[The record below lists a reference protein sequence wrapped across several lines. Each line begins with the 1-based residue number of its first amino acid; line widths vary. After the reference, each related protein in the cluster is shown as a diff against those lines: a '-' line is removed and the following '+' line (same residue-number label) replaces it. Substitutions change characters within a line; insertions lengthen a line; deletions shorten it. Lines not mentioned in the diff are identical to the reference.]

1 MTVTSRYAILSDAD
15 MLTRTRLTQLDD
27 EEEHPDTDI
36 YEAVRSWFTE
46 NLSNGSLHQV
56 ILEEDGRL
64 IATGGLIAL
73 PIPPSFFKPQG
84 RNGYILNMYTVP
96 EKRTRDMP
104 QKYCSY
110 CREKRKKQD
119 LKSFISEPPNGAGR
133 HMKKQALRPAMTGW
147 TGRYDKSAEN
157 SVKQYR
163 NLIISGFCQSPYF
176 FLRRSMKTS

>member
-1 MTVTSRYAILSDAD
+1 MTVTSRYAVLSDAD
-15 MLTRTRLTQLDD
+15 MLTRTRLSQLDD

-64 IATGGLIAL
+64 ISTGGLIAL

-96 EKRTRDMP
+96 EKRH
-104 QKYCSY
+104 QGYAAKVLQLLQ
-110 CREKRKKQD
+110 EKAKEAGFEVVY
-119 LKSFISEPPNGAGR
+119 LKTSEWG
-133 HMKKQALRPAMTGW
+133 RPAYEKAGFAACDDWMDW
-147 TGRYDKSAEN
+147 T
-157 SVKQYR
+157 V
-163 NLIISGFCQSPYF
+163 
-176 FLRRSMKTS
+176 

>member
-1 MTVTSRYAILSDAD
+1 MTVTSRYAVLSDAD

-56 ILEEDGRL
+56 ILEEDGQL
-64 IATGGLIAL
+64 IATGGLISL

-96 EKRTRDMP
+96 EKRH
-104 QKYCSY
+104 QGYAAKVLQLLQ
-110 CREKRKKQD
+110 EKAKEAGFEVVYLRT
-119 LKSFISEPPNGAGR
+119 SEWG
-133 HMKKQALRPAMTGW
+133 RPAYEKAGFAACDDWMDW
-147 TGRYDKSAEN
+147 TVR
-157 SVKQYR
+157 
-163 NLIISGFCQSPYF
+163 
-176 FLRRSMKTS
+176 